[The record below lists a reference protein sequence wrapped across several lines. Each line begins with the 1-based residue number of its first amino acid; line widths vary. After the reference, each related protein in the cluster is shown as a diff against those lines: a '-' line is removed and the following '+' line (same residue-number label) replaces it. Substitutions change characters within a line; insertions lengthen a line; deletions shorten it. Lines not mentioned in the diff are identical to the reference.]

1 MGAATAWAL
10 GGRALVLEQFEVGH
24 DRGSSH
30 GTVRIFRLAY
40 AQPEFVRLG
49 QRALEL
55 WRTLE
60 RESGTEL
67 LSLSGLLQTGGD
79 LDAHRRAL
87 TECGAPFEAA
97 SAASFGPWRFEPE
110 EDVLLQPD
118 AGVVYAER
126 AQAVFL
132 RGAEVIERTRV
143 ERIGEDGR
151 LETTAGPIDAQA
163 VVVTAGAWA
172 RRLLAPLGIELPV
185 KETRETVAYFRL
197 DVEHVPSVIDW
208 GAGPY
213 QVYGLGAGEGELKVG
228 LHMSGP
234 VADPDEVGR
243 PDEETVHYLA
253 EWVARRCPAADP
265 EPIRAETCF
274 YTTTPD
280 QRFVLERHG
289 RVVVG
294 SACSGHGFKFAPAIG
309 ETLAGLA
316 EEAAVRS
323 GRL

>member
-10 GGRALVLEQFEVGH
+10 GRRALVLEQFEVGH

-30 GTVRIFRLAY
+30 GAVRIFRLAY

-67 LSLSGLLQTGGD
+67 LRLSGLLQTGGD

-87 TECGAPFEAA
+87 AECGAPFEEP
-97 SAASFGPWRFEPE
+97 SAASLGPWRFDPE
-110 EDVLLQPD
+110 EDVLVQPD

-132 RGAEVIERTRV
+132 RDAAVIERARV
-143 ERIGEDGR
+143 ERIGDDGR
-151 LETTAGPIDAQA
+151 LETSAGTIAAQA

-197 DVEHVPSVIDW
+197 DEEVVPSVIDW
-208 GAGPY
+208 GMGPH
-213 QVYGLGAGEGELKVG
+213 QVYALGAGDGELKVG
-228 LHMSGP
+228 LHMAGP
-234 VADPDEVGR
+234 LADPDEEGL
-243 PDEETVHYLA
+243 PDEETVRILA
-253 EWVARRCPAADP
+253 EWVERRCPAADP
-265 EPIRAETCF
+265 DPIRRETCL

-280 QRFVLERHG
+280 ERFLLERHG